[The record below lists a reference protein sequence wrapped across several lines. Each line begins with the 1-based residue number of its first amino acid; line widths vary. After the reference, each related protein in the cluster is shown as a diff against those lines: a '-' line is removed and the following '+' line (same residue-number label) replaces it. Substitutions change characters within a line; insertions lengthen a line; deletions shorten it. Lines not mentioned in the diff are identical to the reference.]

1 MVNQLRRDRTR
12 EISGDADGGGIVLVG
27 RCLGL
32 HVGGSVN
39 GAAVGIKDGET
50 VVETG
55 RVAADVLPQ
64 PGLKG
69 GDREEQESES
79 RER

>member
-1 MVNQLRRDRTR
+1 MVNQLRRARTR

-39 GAAVGIKDGET
+39 GAAVGIGET

>member
-32 HVGGSVN
+32 HVG
-39 GAAVGIKDGET
+39 IRDGET

-55 RVAADVLPQ
+55 GVATDVLPQ